1 MLRCC
6 DGNGTLTSP
15 VLLSWPLLV
24 FSFSSGPLQFNGSAA
39 DSTSSPLHLCC
50 DGNGTVTS
58 PVLLSWPLHRSISS
72 TLVSTNVSSTL
83 VGNRLG
89 FNHPAA
95 S

>member
-1 MLRCC
+1 MLRSSPIQWFSSGLHLLSTSSLLLRCC

-50 DGNGTVTS
+50 SDAVTETE
-58 PVLLSWPLHRSISS
+58 L
-72 TLVSTNVSSTL
+72 
-83 VGNRLG
+83 
-89 FNHPAA
+89 
-95 S
+95 